1 MLVSGMDNSYTR
13 WIHHGEDLN
22 VDIAE
27 HVPADV
33 HDSDDGIG
41 VLILGKQCLENYRPE
56 QKNKERLKIV
66 RVVIQDLRSKSHF

>member
-1 MLVSGMDNSYTR
+1 MLMNGMDSSYTR

-22 VDIAE
+22 VEIAE

-41 VLILGKQCLENYRPE
+41 VAEDDNNDVDPWEALFGELQTGAEE
-56 QKNKERLKIV
+56 EREV
-66 RVVIQDLRSKSHF
+66 EDN